1 MLSMKP
7 ISLLCLSQCR
17 RRFVAMVVVSAAALV
32 SGCSLIPA
40 ASPDPTRYFVLS
52 GPDGVAPARVPAD
65 VPVAVV
71 ASVEIPGYLRTT
83 RNLVVRTAGNEV
95 IFVEGAR
102 WGEALDLGLARVLR
116 ETLVAEGR
124 VGRVVQP
131 PLTAPAVE
139 ARPVEIRVQIQACE
153 GRRLSDGTW
162 VTTLVARYDVARP
175 AAPGASAGAPSG
187 GIFVAAERRWDG
199 RTHGDLAR
207 QLSEAAADLA
217 REIGG
222 RLSVAP

>member
-1 MLSMKP
+1 MFPMKLIFP
-7 ISLLCLSQCR
+7 WCASLCR
-17 RRFVAMVVVSAAALV
+17 RRFVAMAVVSATALV

-52 GPDGVAPARVPAD
+52 GPDGAAPARLPD
-65 VPVAVV
+65 VPVAVL
-71 ASVEIPGYLRTT
+71 ASMDIPGYLRVT

-95 IFVEGAR
+95 TFVEGAR

-131 PLTAPAVE
+131 PLSAQAVE

-162 VTTLVARYDVARP
+162 VATLVARYDVARP
-175 AAPGASAGAPSG
+175 AASGASSGAPSG
-187 GIFVAAERRWDG
+187 GVFVAAERRWDG
-199 RTHGDLAR
+199 RAHGELAR
-207 QLSEAAADLA
+207 LLSEAAADLA

-222 RLSVAP
+222 HLAVAP

>member
-7 ISLLCLSQCR
+7 ISFSCPSQCR
-17 RRFVAMVVVSAAALV
+17 RRFVATVVVSAAALV

-52 GPDGVAPARVPAD
+52 GPEGVAPARVPD
-65 VPVAVV
+65 VPVAVL

-95 IFVEGAR
+95 TFVEGAR
-102 WGEALDLGLARVLR
+102 WGEALDLGLARILR
-116 ETLVAEGR
+116 ETLAAEGR

-131 PLTAPAVE
+131 PLSAQAVE
-139 ARPVEIRVQIQACE
+139 TRPVEIRVQIQACE

-175 AAPGASAGAPSG
+175 AASGASAGAPSG
-187 GIFVAAERRWDG
+187 GMFVAAERRWDG
-199 RTHGDLAR
+199 RTHGELAR
-207 QLSEAAADLA
+207 LLSEAAADLA
-217 REIGG
+217 REIGE
-222 RLSVAP
+222 RLAVAP

>member
-1 MLSMKP
+1 MLFMKP
-7 ISLLCLSQCR
+7 IPLVYLVQCQ

-52 GPDGVAPARVPAD
+52 GPDGVTPARVPD
-65 VPVAVV
+65 VPLAVV
-71 ASVEIPGYLRTT
+71 ASLEIPGYLRST

-95 IFVEGAR
+95 TFVEGAR

-116 ETLVAEGR
+116 QTLIAEGR

-131 PLTAPAVE
+131 PLSAQVVE
-139 ARPVEIRVQIQACE
+139 ARPVEIRVQVQACE

-162 VTTLVARYDVARP
+162 VATLVARYDVVRP
-175 AAPGASAGAPSG
+175 AAPGTSG
-187 GIFVAAERRWDG
+187 GASSGGVFVAAERPWDG
-199 RTHGDLAR
+199 RTHGELAR
-207 QLSEAAADLA
+207 LLSEAVADLA

-222 RLSVAP
+222 RLTVAP